1 MSVLK
6 EFTKGLWKELPP
18 FRLVLGLCPTLAVTN
33 SASNGLGMG
42 AAVIFVLVLSNMII
56 SMVRHIIPAKVRIAC
71 FIVIAAS
78 LVVAV
83 ELLMQAYAY
92 PLYERL
98 GIFVPL
104 IVVNCIILGR
114 AEAFAAKNGVAASV
128 ADGLGMGLG
137 FTMSLTFLGSIR
149 EILGN
154 GTWFGMAVM
163 PESFEPLRIMVQAP
177 GAFIC
182 LGLILAGMNM
192 LNFRQARR
200 KGEQAEALAQQ
211 QGCGSCGGCTA
222 CGAGARDAQAQ

>member
-18 FRLVLGLCPTLAVTN
+18 FRLLLGLCPVLAVTK
-33 SASNGLGMG
+33 SASNGIGMG
-42 AAVIFVLVLSNMII
+42 MAVLFVLTLSNMLI
-56 SMVRHIIPAKVRIAC
+56 SLVRNIIPSKVRIAC
-71 FIVIAAS
+71 FITISAT

-92 PLYERL
+92 PLYQQL

-104 IVVNCIILGR
+104 IVVNCIILAR

-128 ADGLGMGLG
+128 ADGLGIGLG
-137 FTMSLTFLGSIR
+137 FTLSLTFLGSLR

-154 GTWFGMAVM
+154 GTWFGIPIMW
-163 PESFEPLRIMVQAP
+163 EGFEPFRIMVQAP

-182 LGLILAGMNM
+182 LGLILAGMNVI
-192 LNFRQARR
+192 NVWQARR
-200 KGEQAEALAQQ
+200 KGLREPDPVGCS
-211 QGCGSCGGCTA
+211 GCGCCSL
-222 CGAGARDAQAQ
+222 DKKD